1 MKRLPTIVTVL
12 LLAGV
17 ALAQTGV
24 PDFDWSMLGELYSN
38 VLFMAA
44 AVVGLVNAIR
54 KWQPG
59 IDGPVLVPAVAVGVG
74 AVLGVAGQWAG
85 QLTAPGFAELAVPF
99 GGLLYGA
106 TAALGGTIS
115 LNIIELVGSY
125 LTKGKSGPQGKYVA
139 LTAPNLGLASASLGA
154 SAVQYVIDLARQLVP
169 ANKLTQAIE
178 VLAPL
183 IRQVV
188 GVALTDELRA
198 ELQGKVHKALR
209 DAKLIAGRDL

>member
-1 MKRLPTIVTVL
+1 MKRLSTIVAVL

-24 PDFDWSMLGELYSN
+24 PDFDWSMLGALYDN

-54 KWQPG
+54 KWQPS
-59 IDGPVLVPAVAVGVG
+59 IDGPVLVPAVAVVVG
-74 AVLGVAGQWAG
+74 AVLGVVGQWAG
-85 QLTAPGFAELAVPF
+85 QLTAPGFAELATPF

-106 TAALGGTIS
+106 TAALGGTIG

-125 LTKGKSGPQGKYVA
+125 LTKGKSDPLGVHA
-139 LTAPNLGLASASLGA
+139 APSLSLASTSLGA
-154 SAVQYVIDLARQLVP
+154 SAVQYVVDLVRQLVP
-169 ANKLTQAIE
+169 ENKVTRAIE
-178 VLAPL
+178 VVAPL
-183 IRQVV
+183 IRQVI

-209 DAKLIAGRDL
+209 DAKLIAGKDL

>member
-1 MKRLPTIVTVL
+1 MKRLSTIVAVL

-54 KWQPG
+54 KWQPS
-59 IDGPVLVPAVAVGVG
+59 IDGPVLVPAVAVVVG
-74 AVLGVAGQWAG
+74 AVLGVVGQWAG
-85 QLTAPGFAELAVPF
+85 QLTAPGFAELAAPF

-106 TAALGGTIS
+106 TAALGGTIG

-125 LTKGKSGPQGKYVA
+125 LTKGKSDPLGVHA
-139 LTAPNLGLASASLGA
+139 APSPGLASTSLGA
-154 SAVQYVIDLARQLVP
+154 SAVQYVVDLVRQLVP
-169 ANKLTQAIE
+169 ENKVTRAIE
-178 VLAPL
+178 VVAPL
-183 IRQVV
+183 IRQVI
-188 GVALTDELRA
+188 GVTLTDELRA

-209 DAKLIAGRDL
+209 DAKLIAGKDL